1 MLLKLNKNKQ
11 QKKLF
16 SFFKSFYLLHFF
28 ILLFF
33 YPFFL
38 SSQEEE
44 KNYLIPSNFID
55 TLNDFE
61 LDYSKKENWA
71 FKEDINSFKEIL
83 PRNYFYKEEELYNVS
98 VFYIHPTTLYNY
110 SCWNADTSL
119 FKNKSIKLCIENQA
133 SVFAGIGELYAPQYR
148 EMHIHGY
155 KDTVNGWKA
164 FNVAYKDVLSAFKY
178 FLKNKTNKNYIIAS
192 HSQGT
197 NHAVKLINEYISP
210 NDTLISDLV
219 LSYLIGM
226 DVGKHEV
233 PIPSCKNTEDVNCAL
248 SWRSFNKGYY
258 PKNWRYGND
267 IISINP
273 ITFDT
278 SSVWSKKA
286 DHLGILLPNKKIL
299 FERFLSV
306 SNNLGL
312 VSVAVPK
319 KLILKK
325 YISDSYHRAD
335 YNLFW
340 VNIRKNLLK
349 RLSKIESLK

>member
-1 MLLKLNKNKQ
+1 M
-11 QKKLF
+11 F
-16 SFFKSFYLLHFF
+16 SFFNS
-28 ILLFF
+28 F
-33 YPFFL
+33 YPFYFFIPLFFCPFFL
-38 SSQEEE
+38 IGQEE
-44 KNYLIPSNFID
+44 KNYIVPSEFID
-55 TLNDFE
+55 TLNNFE
-61 LDYSKKENWA
+61 LDYSREENWA

-83 PRNYFYKEEELYNVS
+83 PRNYFYSDVERYNVS
-98 VFYIHPTTLYNY
+98 VFYIHPTTLHNY
-110 SCWNADTSL
+110 IYWNADTSL

-133 SVFAGIGELYAPQYR
+133 SVFAGIGEIYAHQYR

-155 KDTVNGWKA
+155 KDTINGWKA
-164 FNVAYKDVLSAFKY
+164 FYVAYKDVLSAFNY
-178 FLKNKTNKNYIIAS
+178 FIKNKQNKHYIIAS

-210 NDTLISDLV
+210 NDTLKNDLI

-226 DVGKHEV
+226 DVSKNEV
-233 PIPSCKNTEDVNCAL
+233 PVPLCEYPEDINCAL

-258 PKNWRYGND
+258 PKTWRYGND
-267 IISINP
+267 IMSINP

-278 SSVWSKKA
+278 SSAWSKKT
-286 DHLGILLPNKKIL
+286 DHLGILLPNKKIV
-299 FERFLSV
+299 FEQFLSV

-312 VSVAVPK
+312 VSVAVQK

-325 YISDSYHRAD
+325 YISDSYHKAD

-349 RLSKIESLK
+349 RLSKIEDLK